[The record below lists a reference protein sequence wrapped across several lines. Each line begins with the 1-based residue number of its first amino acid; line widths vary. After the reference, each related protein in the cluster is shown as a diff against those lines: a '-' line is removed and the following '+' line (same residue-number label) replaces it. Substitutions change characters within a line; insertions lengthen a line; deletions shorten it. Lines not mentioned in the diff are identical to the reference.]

1 MHLRYG
7 INPHQRATAAPA
19 DGDHWPVRILNG
31 SPSYINMLDALNGWQ
46 LVREASRTLGRP
58 AAASFKHVSPAGAA
72 LAGRIDEV
80 IADLYGVDGGNVES
94 ATSAYLRARD
104 ADPKCSYGDLAAVS
118 DPVDTE
124 LAEVLGRVVC
134 GGIIAPGYEPG
145 VVGALSRKQNGRFLV
160 VEADECFSPPAEEVR
175 DVWGVRLTQQRD
187 TVPISTA
194 VLHDVADGRMSAS
207 TVEDLLLGLVVL
219 RYTQSNSVCY
229 LRDGVT
235 LGIGAGQQSRV
246 DCTRLAGSKVD
257 TWWLR
262 RHPLVRNLRFGPQVR
277 RQDRINAQLSVIDGG
292 LSAGDRLRLA
302 NALAEPAPLLTDEER
317 AGWLGQLDGVAFA
330 SDGLLPF
337 RDNVDQAS
345 RHGVVAIV
353 EPGGSVRSTEVEDAC
368 REHGIAL
375 ARTSL
380 RLFHH

>member
-7 INPHQRATAAPA
+7 MNPHQPATACPIE
-19 DGDHWPVRILNG
+19 GDRWPVRILNG
-31 SPSYINMLDALNGWQ
+31 KPSYINMLDALNGWQ
-46 LVREASRTLGRP
+46 LVREASRTMGRP

-72 LAGRIDEV
+72 VAGPIDDV
-80 IADLYGVDGGNVES
+80 IAELYSVDGTNLEPV
-94 ATSAYLRARD
+94 TTAYLRARD

-118 DPVDTE
+118 APVGAE

-134 GGIIAPGYEPG
+134 DGIIAPGYEPG
-145 VVGALSRKQNGRFLV
+145 VVRALSRKQNGRFLV
-160 VEADECFSPPAEEVR
+160 IEADVDFTPLAEEVK

-187 TVPISTA
+187 RAPISTA
-194 VLHDVADGRMSAS
+194 LLADVTSGRLSTATAD
-207 TVEDLLLGLVVL
+207 DLLLGLVVL

-229 LRDGVT
+229 LRDGAT

-262 RHPLVRNLRFGPQVR
+262 RHPRVRQLQFGRDVR
-277 RQDRINAQLSVIDGG
+277 RQDRINAQIDFIDDNLG
-292 LSAGDRLRLA
+292 S
-302 NALAEPAPLLTDEER
+302 EER
-317 AGWLGQLDGVAFA
+317 AAWLGRLAGVAFA

-337 RDNVDQAS
+337 RDNVDQAA
-345 RHGVVAIV
+345 RHGVAAIV
-353 EPGGSVRSTEVEDAC
+353 EPGGASVRSTEVEDAC
-368 REHGIAL
+368 REHGIIL
-375 ARTSL
+375 ARTGL